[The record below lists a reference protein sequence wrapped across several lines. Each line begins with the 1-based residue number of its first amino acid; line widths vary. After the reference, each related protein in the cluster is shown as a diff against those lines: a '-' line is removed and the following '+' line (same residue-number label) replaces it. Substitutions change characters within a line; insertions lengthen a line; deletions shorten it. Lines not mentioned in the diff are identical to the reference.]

1 MKIVYSYIPH
11 NYVKGELRT
20 VPKISAYCCML
31 SVLQARKFYDKV
43 ELYTN
48 ESQAK
53 FFKRLGIPFTR
64 IDTEVLKDETA
75 NCPSIPKIKTYAA
88 QTEPFIHL
96 DLDTILFRPV
106 PIPKNRPLIF
116 AHNDFGRGT
125 DFGSFNATYISYT
138 GPLAQAH
145 KEGRVKESYISNYDQ
160 KSIPNMNT
168 VVVNDYELFSKASL
182 NALDSYY
189 KIKDILDEDYMRF
202 CLPEQGFVHLELLE
216 LSDTYQGMV
225 AANQH
230 VYSSRNFTHLH
241 IDNPYEGNGFPRR
254 IESNVHYYDEII
266 FNNAEDI
273 LNIGDYNF
281 GGILHLIGSIKQD
294 IYIRMLLIHLI
305 VTEHGLSYAINV
317 SKSFGT
323 ELDESEHLYEKLTN
337 IKFNNL
343 L

>member
-11 NYVKGELRT
+11 NYVKGEIRT
-20 VPKISAYCCML
+20 VPKILAYCCML

-64 IDTEVLKDETA
+64 IDTEVLKDEPA

-106 PIPKNRPLIF
+106 PIPKNRPLMF

-125 DFGSFNATYISYT
+125 DFGSFNATHISYT
-138 GPLAQAH
+138 GPLAHAR

-160 KSIPNMNT
+160 KEIPNMNT
-168 VVVNDYELFSKASL
+168 VVVNDYELFAKASL

-202 CLPEQGFVHLELLE
+202 CLPEQGFIHLELLE

-230 VYSSRNFTHLH
+230 VYSRKNFSHLD
-241 IDNPYEGNGFPRR
+241 IDNTVGGDGFPRR
-254 IESNVHYYDEII
+254 VESNTHYYDEII
-266 FNNAEDI
+266 FDTAEDI
-273 LNIGDYNF
+273 LKVDDYNF

-294 IYIRMLLIHLI
+294 IYIRMLLMHLI
-305 VTEHGLSYAINV
+305 VTKHGLSYAINV
-317 SKSFGT
+317 SKSFGAT
-323 ELDESEHLYEKLTN
+323 LDESEQLYEKLTN